1 MPIAFTLRIEE
12 SALAS
17 LDRLAENTE
26 RSRNWPVA
34 RAIEDYV
41 ALNVWRIGRIEAAA
55 AADRGEFVSDEDI
68 ARLRVKF
75 ANAA

>member
-55 AADRGEFVSDEDI
+55 DRGEFVSDEDI